1 MTSYLLKE
9 FPGKDELIFEFE
21 SMPEPEIP
29 QVNGHVHTPYSF
41 SSFYSVSQIFEQAL
55 KENVR
60 VLGINDFFMADGFND
75 FYEHALSTG
84 IFPMFNI
91 EIVGLL
97 QEEQY
102 KNFRINDPSNAGRTY
117 ISGKGLDFP
126 FELDPAMECMLHNI
140 RYENQIHTKEII
152 EKANQI
158 IQEIDLHLALKYSEI
173 KRLFARDFVTERH
186 VSRAIRALVY
196 ARCPKFP
203 ERKDFLN
210 RLCGEMGFNADLND
224 LAAVENEIRSKL
236 LKSGGR
242 AYVPEERGAFLPVP
256 EVFQI
261 IVNAGGIP
269 CYSVLLDDESG
280 RCTEYEAN
288 KQILHNELIAH
299 RIHCIEFIP
308 YRNDIEI
315 LRDYVD
321 FFHKNG
327 FVITFG
333 TAHSTPDNKPLR
345 VTTRSGEFIDEELAA
360 VSYEGASIIAA
371 NQYFRSRGEQGYL
384 DIDGNPRKEKI
395 NEFITLGKAI
405 IHKFIS
411 EQALH

>member
-21 SMPEPEIP
+21 SMNEPEPP
-29 QVNGHVHTPYSF
+29 QVNGHLHTPYSF
-41 SSFYSVSQIFEQAL
+41 SSFFSMSQIFEQAL
-55 KENVR
+55 EENVR
-60 VLGINDFFMADGFND
+60 VLGINDFFMADGYND
-75 FYEHALSTG
+75 FYELAHDNR

-97 QEEQY
+97 MEEQY
-102 KNFRINDPSNAGRTY
+102 KRFRINDPNNPGRTY

-152 EKANQI
+152 EKANRI

-173 KRLFARDFVTERH
+173 KRLFAKDFVSERH
-186 VSRAIRALVY
+186 VSRAIRTLVY
-196 ARCPKFP
+196 ARCPKSP
-203 ERKDFLN
+203 ERMNFLN
-210 RLCGEMGFNADLND
+210 RLCGDMGFNADLND
-224 LAAVENEIRSKL
+224 LAAVENEIRAKF

-242 AYVPEERGAFLPVP
+242 AYVLEDGSAFLPVS
-256 EVFQI
+256 EVMQI

-269 CYSVLLDDESG
+269 CYPILLDDESG

-299 RIHCIEFIP
+299 GIHCIEFIP

-321 FFHKNG
+321 FFRKNG
-327 FVITFG
+327 FVIIFG
-333 TAHSTPDNKPLR
+333 TAHSTPDKKPLR
-345 VTTRSGEFIDEELAA
+345 VTTRGGEFLDEDLAL
-360 VSYEGASIIAA
+360 VSHEGASVIAA
-371 NQYFRSRGEQGYL
+371 HQYLRSRGEQGYL
-384 DIDGNPRKEKI
+384 DIDGNPRKEKM
-395 NEFITLGKAI
+395 NEFITLGKAV

-411 EQALH
+411 RKT

>member
-1 MTSYLLKE
+1 MTSYLLKD
-9 FPGKDELIFEFE
+9 FPGKEELIFEYE
-21 SMPEPEIP
+21 SMSEPEIP

-41 SSFYSVSQIFEQAL
+41 SSFFSMSQIFEQAL

-60 VLGINDFFMADGFND
+60 VLGINDFFMADGYND
-75 FYEHALSTG
+75 FYELALEYR
-84 IFPMFNI
+84 IFPLFNI

-97 QEEQY
+97 REEQY
-102 KNFRINDPSNAGRTY
+102 KKFRINDPNNPGRAY

-173 KRLFARDFVTERH
+173 KRLFAREFVSERH
-186 VSRAIRALVY
+186 VSRAIRTLVY
-196 ARCPKFP
+196 ARCPKSP
-203 ERKDFLN
+203 DRLDFLN
-210 RLCGEMGFNADLND
+210 QLSGEMGFNADMDD
-224 LAAVENEIRSKL
+224 LPAVENEIREKF

-242 AYVPEERGAFLPVP
+242 AYVPEESSAFLPIP
-256 EVFQI
+256 EVIQI
-261 IVNAGGIP
+261 IVNGGGIP

-299 RIHCIEFIP
+299 HIQCIEFLP
-308 YRNDIEI
+308 YRNDADI

-327 FVITFG
+327 FVIIFG
-333 TAHSTPDNKPLR
+333 TAHSTPENKPLR
-345 VTTRSGEFIDEELAA
+345 VTTRDGEFLDEDLAA
-360 VSYEGASIIAA
+360 ISFEGASILAA
-371 NQYFRSRGEQGYL
+371 HQYLRSSGEQGYL
-384 DIDGNPRKEKI
+384 DIDGNPRKEKM
-395 NEFITLGKAI
+395 NEFIALGKAV

-411 EQALH
+411 RQA

>member
-1 MTSYLLKE
+1 MASYLLKD

-29 QVNGHVHTPYSF
+29 QVNGHIHSPYSF
-41 SSFYSVSQIFEQAL
+41 SSFFSMSQIFDQAL
-55 KENVR
+55 KEKVS
-60 VLGINDFFMADGFND
+60 VLGINDFFMADGYD
-75 FYEHALSTG
+75 EFYRLAVDNR
-84 IFPMFNI
+84 IFPLFNI
-91 EIVGLL
+91 EITGLL
-97 QEEQY
+97 AEEQY
-102 KNFRINDPSNAGRTY
+102 KKFRINDPVNPGRTY
-117 ISGKGLDFP
+117 ISGKGLDYP
-126 FELDPAMECMLHNI
+126 FELDPSLECMLHNI

-196 ARCPKFP
+196 ARCPKP
-203 ERKDFLN
+203 EERMDFLN
-210 RLCGEMGFNADLND
+210 RLCGDVGFNADLDD
-224 LAAVENEIRSKL
+224 LAAVENEIRAKL

-242 AYVPEERGAFLPVP
+242 AFVPEDSSAFLPVQ

-261 IVNAGGIP
+261 IINAGGIP

-288 KQILHNELIAH
+288 KQILHNELVAH

-308 YRNDIEI
+308 DRNEKEI
-315 LRDYVD
+315 LRDYVN
-321 FFHKNG
+321 FFRENG
-327 FVITFG
+327 FVILFG
-333 TAHSTPDNKPLR
+333 TAHSTPDSKPLR
-345 VTTRSGEFIDEELAA
+345 VTTRGGDLLDEELAY

-371 NQYFRSRGEQGYL
+371 HQYLRAKEEQGYL
-384 DIDGNPRKEKI
+384 DIDGNPRKESR
-395 NEFITLGKAI
+395 EELITLGKAI
-405 IHKFIS
+405 INKFITRP
-411 EQALH
+411 EL

>member
-1 MTSYLLKE
+1 MTSYLLKD

-29 QVNGHVHTPYSF
+29 QINGHVHTPYSF
-41 SSFYSVSQIFEQAL
+41 SSFFSMSQIFEQAL
-55 KENVR
+55 EENVR
-60 VLGINDFFMADGFND
+60 VLGINDFFMADGYND
-75 FYEHALSTG
+75 FYELAHDNR

-97 QEEQY
+97 MEEQY
-102 KNFRINDPSNAGRTY
+102 KKFRINDPNNPGRTY

-152 EKANQI
+152 EKANRI
-158 IQEIDLHLALKYSEI
+158 IQEIDLLLALKYSEI
-173 KRLFARDFVTERH
+173 KRLFAKDFVSERH
-186 VSRAIRALVY
+186 VSRAIRTLVY
-196 ARCPKFP
+196 ARCPKSP
-203 ERKDFLN
+203 ERTDFLN
-210 RLCGEMGFNADLND
+210 RLCGDMGFNADLND
-224 LAAVENEIRSKL
+224 LAAVENEIRTKL

-242 AYVPEERGAFLPVP
+242 AYVPEDGSAFLPVP
-256 EVFQI
+256 EVMQI
-261 IVNAGGIP
+261 IINAGGIP
-269 CYSVLLDDESG
+269 CYPILLDDESG

-299 RIHCIEFIP
+299 GIHCIEFIP
-308 YRNDIEI
+308 YRNDVEI

-321 FFHKNG
+321 FFQKNG
-327 FVITFG
+327 FVIIFG

-345 VTTRSGEFIDEELAA
+345 VSTRGGEFLDEDLAA
-360 VSYEGASIIAA
+360 VSHEGASIIAA
-371 NQYFRSRGEQGYL
+371 HQYLRSRGEQGYL
-384 DIDGNPRKEKI
+384 DIDGNPRKEKM
-395 NEFITLGKAI
+395 NEFITLGKAV

-411 EQALH
+411 RET

>member
-1 MTSYLLKE
+1 MTHYLLKD
-9 FPGKDELIFEFE
+9 FPGKEELIFAFE
-21 SMPEPEIP
+21 TLPEQGIP
-29 QVNGHVHTPYSF
+29 QVNSHVHTPYSF
-41 SSFYSVSQIFEQAL
+41 SSFFSMSQIFDQAL
-55 KENVR
+55 KENVS

-75 FYEHALSTG
+75 FYQLALETR

-97 QEEQY
+97 PEEQY
-102 KNFRINDPSNAGRTY
+102 KRFRINDPVNPGRTY

-140 RYENQIHTKEII
+140 RYENQVHTKEII
-152 EKANQI
+152 EKANQL

-186 VSRAIRALVY
+186 VARAIRTLVY
-196 ARCPKFP
+196 ARCPKTD

-210 RLCGEMGFNADLND
+210 RLCGEAGCRADLDD
-224 LAAVENEIRSKL
+224 LAAVENEIRATL

-242 AYVPEERGAFLPVP
+242 AYVQEDHTAFLPLP

-261 IVNAGGIP
+261 ILNAGGIP

-288 KQILHNELIAH
+288 KQILHNELLAH
-299 RIHCIEFIP
+299 RIQCIEFIP
-308 YRNDIEI
+308 DRNDVDI
-315 LRDYVD
+315 LRDYVN

-327 FVITFG
+327 FVILFG
-333 TAHSTPDNKPLR
+333 TAHSTPDRKSLR
-345 VTTRSGEFIDEELAA
+345 VTTRGGDYLDDELARI
-360 VSYEGASIIAA
+360 SYEGASIMAA
-371 NQYFRSRGEQGYL
+371 HQYLRARGEQGYL
-384 DIDGNPRKEKI
+384 DINGHPKKEDMA
-395 NEFITLGKAI
+395 EFIRLGKAV
-405 IHKFIS
+405 IHRFIT
-411 EQALH
+411 HT

>member
-1 MTSYLLKE
+1 MTSYLLKD

-21 SMPEPEIP
+21 SMPETEIP

-41 SSFYSVSQIFEQAL
+41 SSFFSMPQIFEQAL
-55 KENVR
+55 EENVS
-60 VLGINDFFMADGFND
+60 VLGINDFFMADGYND
-75 FYEHALSTG
+75 FYELAHDNR

-97 QEEQY
+97 MEEQY
-102 KNFRINDPSNAGRTY
+102 KKFRINDPNNPGRTY

-152 EKANQI
+152 EKANRI

-173 KRLFARDFVTERH
+173 KRLFAKDFVSERH
-186 VSRAIRALVY
+186 VSRAIRTLVY
-196 ARCPKFP
+196 ARCPKSP
-203 ERKDFLN
+203 ERTDFLN
-210 RLCGEMGFNADLND
+210 RLCGDMGFNADLND
-224 LAAVENEIRSKL
+224 LAAVENEIRAKL

-242 AYVPEERGAFLPVP
+242 AYVPEDCSAFLPVP
-256 EVFQI
+256 EVMQI
-261 IVNAGGIP
+261 IINAGGIP
-269 CYSVLLDDESG
+269 CYPILLDDESG

-299 RIHCIEFIP
+299 GIHCIEFIP
-308 YRNDIEI
+308 NRNDVEI

-321 FFHKNG
+321 FFQKNG
-327 FVITFG
+327 FVIIFG

-345 VTTRSGEFIDEELAA
+345 VSTRGGEFLDEDLAA
-360 VSYEGASIIAA
+360 VSHEGASIIAA
-371 NQYFRSRGEQGYL
+371 HQYLRSREEQGYL
-384 DIDGNPRKEKI
+384 DIDGNPRKEKM
-395 NEFITLGKAI
+395 NEFITLGKAV

-411 EQALH
+411 RET